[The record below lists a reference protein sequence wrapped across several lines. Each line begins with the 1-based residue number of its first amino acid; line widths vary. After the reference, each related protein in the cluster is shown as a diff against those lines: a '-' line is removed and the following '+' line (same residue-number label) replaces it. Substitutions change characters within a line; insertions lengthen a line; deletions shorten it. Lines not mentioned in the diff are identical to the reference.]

1 MHKKTALFWLSYICC
16 TTGAVVAADGR
27 KDALPFRSADLVA
40 LQGENLVPFKT
51 ATLQSA
57 RYTVL
62 YFSAGWCPDC
72 RHFSPILVKAYNHQ
86 PAAGPRYEVVL
97 VSKDRSA
104 GEMLN
109 YMKSEHMPWPALAFE
124 KVSEAKELANFRSG
138 EAVPWLTVLDS
149 KGTIVLQS
157 KSDQDA
163 NEILEKLA
171 TLVSNAAKNKPSSGV
186 N

>member
-1 MHKKTALFWLSYICC
+1 MNKKSALVWFSYLCC
-16 TTGAVVAADGR
+16 TIGRVVAADGR
-27 KDALPFRSADLVA
+27 NELLPFRSEDLVA
-40 LQGENLVPFKT
+40 LQGETLVPFKS

-57 RYTVL
+57 RYTLL

-72 RHFSPILVKAYNHQ
+72 RHFSPTLVKAYNHQ
-86 PAAGPRYEVVL
+86 LAAGPRYEVVL
-97 VSKDRSA
+97 VSRDRSA

-124 KVSEAKELANFRSG
+124 KVSKAKELANFRTG
-138 EAVPWLTVLDS
+138 EAIPWLTVLDS

-163 NEILEKLA
+163 NEILEQLTK
-171 TLVSNAAKNKPSSGV
+171 LVSNDAKHKPSSSI

>member
-1 MHKKTALFWLSYICC
+1 M
-16 TTGAVVAADGR
+16 AADGR
-27 KDALPFRSADLVA
+27 NELRPFRSEDLVV
-40 LQGENLVPFKT
+40 LQGEKLVSFKS

-72 RHFSPILVKAYNHQ
+72 RHFSPALVKAYNLQ

-138 EAVPWLTVLDS
+138 QAIPWLTVLDS

-163 NEILEKLA
+163 NEILEQL
-171 TLVSNAAKNKPSSGV
+171 TELVSNDAKNKSSSGV